1 MYIEYKPNILLTPYI
16 ETYWTTD
23 EIVSDKQTL
32 RVLPDGS
39 VNVLF
44 NLEENEDSFIKPFIP
59 YIIGVKTKFTD
70 VIHEKADRMIGIRF
84 RPCAIS
90 AFTKVPI
97 YEFNDCRINT
107 DLFPSLFS
115 DFNPEKLIETSNR
128 ISQLGYI
135 DNYLLSK
142 LDYCMTLINK
152 LYILQNIFRLP
163 KV

>member
-97 YEFNDCRINT
+97 YEFND
-107 DLFPSLFS
+107 
-115 DFNPEKLIETSNR
+115 
-128 ISQLGYI
+128 
-135 DNYLLSK
+135 
-142 LDYCMTLINK
+142 
-152 LYILQNIFRLP
+152 
-163 KV
+163 